1 MMSVHEVDKRK
12 ARRLKRRAATKE
24 RNSPP
29 FCPRTEEI
37 FIHNIFSKGISMPTT
52 YCSV

>member
-24 RNSPP
+24 RNTPVLS
-29 FCPRTEEI
+29 
-37 FIHNIFSKGISMPTT
+37 
-52 YCSV
+52 